1 MIGLLV
7 LLVLAGGAAGIYIFI
22 LMLRILRELLVFLR
36 RLNKD
41 VRK

>member
-1 MIGLLV
+1 MIGLIV
-7 LLVLAGGAAGIYIFI
+7 LLVMAGGAAGLYLFI
-22 LMLRILRELLVFLR
+22 LMLRILRELLVLLR